1 MREKM
6 YQGVIIVLL
15 ILFAVFVVE
24 TDKNY
29 NDLLDVNDDL
39 LKLIDENR
47 TVYNN
52 NLESQRETI
61 DELHLEIFKQQQY
74 IEELE
79 KKNEDLMY
87 YPYTEEELE
96 TFAHLLYA
104 EAGGSSDLGIIYV
117 GSVVLNRVSSD
128 KFPNTLLE
136 VIYQDGQYSPTW
148 HGFMNVEVENESCY
162 RIAKYLLEN
171 GSVIPSEV
179 LGQADYT
186 IYKKYGS
193 ELYDEV
199 DGNYFFYL
207 KGEE

>member
-1 MREKM
+1 MKERV

-15 ILFAVFVVE
+15 ILFAVFFVE

-29 NDLLDVNDDL
+29 NDLLDVNEDL
-39 LKLIDENR
+39 LEMIDTNR
-47 TVYNN
+47 ALYNAN
-52 NLESQRETI
+52 WEDMKTI
-61 DELHLEIFKQQQY
+61 

-79 KKNEDLMY
+79 IENFNLKQQLEEMTSKYEESVY
-87 YPYTEEELE
+87 YPYTDEELE

-148 HGFMNVEVENESCY
+148 NGFMQTEVENDSCY

-171 GSVIPSEV
+171 GSMLPSEV
-179 LGQADYT
+179 LGQADYS
-186 IYKKYGS
+186 IYKRWGS
-193 ELYDEV
+193 KLYAEV

-207 KGEE
+207 KEE